1 MDKASTTSHRLPP
14 VQGTASSEDIA
25 AIVNKL
31 RDTFNTGK
39 THDINWRMGQ
49 LKAMRAMLKEHY
61 REFIDAL
68 TYDTG
73 RPLYEAWTGD
83 VFCAQN
89 EINVAIK
96 GLKKWVKPR
105 PLESDFGFFPS
116 KAWTVLDPLGVT
128 LVIAPWNYPLE
139 LVMNPAVGAIGA
151 GNCVVIKPSEI
162 APHTSG
168 LVAKYVPQY
177 MDNDAVAVVEGGVAQ
192 TTALLAQ
199 RFDHIFYT
207 GNGRVGRIVLEAAA
221 KNLTTVNLELGG
233 KCPAFFTKN
242 ANMGVACRR
251 LAWGK
256 YYNNGQTCT
265 APDYVLVEK
274 SVEETFLK
282 RMAKTIKEFYGD
294 DPQKSED
301 YGRIVNVR
309 HFRRVA
315 ALLKGQ
321 EVYVGGQTDESDLYI
336 APTVLV
342 NVSPDSPIMQ
352 EEIFG
357 PVMPVIAVPDLEAAI
372 KFVNARPKPLAQ
384 CIYTESREEEKMI
397 LERTTAGGVDIN
409 TANLHSA
416 TPGIPFG
423 GVGASG
429 MGAYHGKL
437 SFEAFSHRK
446 SIIRV
451 GTWTELVSQAI
462 NPPYTKW
469 KWDLAKLLS
478 GTW

>member
-1 MDKASTTSHRLPP
+1 MEKSSSVSHRLPP
-14 VQGTASSEDIA
+14 VQGTASAEDIA
-25 AIVNKL
+25 NLVTKL
-31 RDTFNTGK
+31 RATFDTGK
-39 THDINWRMGQ
+39 TRDINWRLGQ
-49 LKAMRAMLKEHY
+49 LKAMKAMLKEHY
-61 REFIDAL
+61 DEFINAL
-68 TYDTG
+68 YYDTG

-89 EINVAIK
+89 EIDVALK

-105 PLESDFGFFPS
+105 PLEPDIAFFPC
-116 KAWTVLDPLGVT
+116 KAWTHLDPLGVT
-128 LVIAPWNYPLE
+128 LVISPWNYPLE
-139 LVMNPAVGAIGA
+139 LCLNPAVGAIGA
-151 GNCVVIKPSEI
+151 GNCVVMKPSEI

-168 LVAKYVPQY
+168 LIAKYVPHY

-192 TTALLAQ
+192 TTALLEQ
-199 RFDHIFYT
+199 YFDHIFYT

-221 KNLTTVNLELGG
+221 KNLTTVTLELGG
-233 KCPAFFTKN
+233 KCPAFFTKK
-242 ANMGVACRR
+242 AKMEVACRR

-256 YYNNGQTCT
+256 YYGNGQTCT

-274 SVEETFLK
+274 EIEQPFLK
-282 RMAKTIKEFYGD
+282 CMATTIKEFYGD

-301 YGRIVNVR
+301 YGRIVNVH

-315 ALLKGQ
+315 ALLKDQ

-336 APTVLV
+336 SPTILV

-357 PVMPVIAVPDLEAAI
+357 PILPVIAVPDLEAAI
-372 KFVNARPKPLAQ
+372 KFVKARPKPLAQ
-384 CIYTESREEEKMI
+384 CIFTEDRNEERKI
-397 LERTTAGGVDIN
+397 LNQTTAGGVDIN
-409 TANLHSA
+409 TANLHSG
-416 TPGIPFG
+416 TPGVPFG

-437 SFEAFSHRK
+437 SFETFSHRK
-446 SIIRV
+446 SVIRQ
-451 GTWTELVSQAI
+451 GTWTELLSQAI
-462 NPPYTKW
+462 NPPYVDWKW
-469 KWDLAKLLS
+469 KVAKFVS